1 MHPSKMQIEG
11 DIMINKFYDEDN
23 TFVFVETEDKL
34 IMWLNGKC
42 EYTFI
47 EMADNIPSNID
58 EAYWISGLDIW
69 YPMQEI

>member
-1 MHPSKMQIEG
+1 
-11 DIMINKFYDEDN
+11 MINKFYDENN
-23 TFVFVETEDKL
+23 TFVFVEAEDKL

-47 EMADNIPSNID
+47 EITDIPSDIN
-58 EAYWISGLDIW
+58 EAYRISGLDIW